1 MNKFLNGLLAVG
13 MFLISGYLFL
23 VERLTLPSRYGSMPS
38 VLEPPV
44 TFMMALLPLS
54 FGVAIVLSL
63 VDRERFKKLCGGI
76 VAIGVAAFF
85 IGLVI
90 VAPIVKSQ

>member
-1 MNKFLNGLLAVG
+1 MNKFFNSLLAAG

-23 VERLTLPSRYGSMPS
+23 AERLVLPSKYGSMPS

-44 TFMMALLPLS
+44 TFMMALMPLS